1 MLPVQSPALALEFME
16 ISGELLVS
24 FSSGLCCLPTCR
36 WCPLKLLIAIE
47 RAERREA
54 TPSGTGSGSGSGNTS
69 TGASGVRTTVAPL
82 FESIAAQADATA
94 TGEREEGPLAPTEF
108 MLKRPPWRAEPQV
121 PKAGGGR
128 GYIGDHR
135 RQREPGQLIGRRE
148 VDNET
153 LRAGRRSGRLAGDV
167 GWKEKERTRAAAE
180 QGPGDAAVG
189 EAPATFRLSGWLAP
203 RAGGCVGD
211 RNKLSILDR
220 MSSKVLSMPGSPPP
234 PTTRATKVRNG
245 ETCFRWV
252 VEVPHMS

>member
-1 MLPVQSPALALEFME
+1 ME

-24 FSSGLCCLPTCR
+24 SSSGLCCLPPCR
-36 WCPLKLLIAIE
+36 WCPLKLLIAKE
-47 RAERREA
+47 RAERRA
-54 TPSGTGSGSGSGNTS
+54 PSPSKVSPYRSSGNAS
-69 TGASGVRTTVAPL
+69 TGASRVLTAVDPTSKERS
-82 FESIAAQADATA
+82 ESIADRAGATA
-94 TGEREEGPLAPTEF
+94 TNTG
-108 MLKRPPWRAEPQV
+108 PQV

-153 LRAGRRSGRLAGDV
+153 LRAGRRSGRLVGDV

-189 EAPATFRLSGWLAP
+189 ESPATFRLSGWLAP
-203 RAGGCVGD
+203 RAGGCVRD